1 MKFLICFLFMFS
13 LNVFSQPIIIEV
25 NGIKHSC
32 TPFNNN
38 GGNRIDCINLAYSG
52 PFSRDEAQQLCQGA
66 YSDMPARCALRAY
79 RGSFTKDE
87 AIKMCTRAISEG
99 PIECFELAYSG
110 PFTKD
115 ESLRLCSNYR
125 ASTRTAQC
133 ALDAYR
139 GVYSKDE
146 AIELCRGKQRLN
158 PEMLM
163 DKMMTQDLVKEANLK
178 AFRINEY
185 KE

>member
-1 MKFLICFLFMFS
+1 MKFLISILFMFS

-52 PFSRDEAQQLCQGA
+52 PFSREEAQQLCQGA
-66 YSDMPARCALRAY
+66 YNDMPARCALRAY
-79 RGSFTKDE
+79 RGSFTKEE
-87 AIKMCTRAISEG
+87 AIKMCVRAISEG
-99 PIECFELAYSG
+99 PMDCFELAYSG
-110 PFTKD
+110 PFSKD
-115 ESLRLCSNYR
+115 ESLRLCSSYR
-125 ASTRTAQC
+125 ANSRTAQC

-146 AIELCRGKQRLN
+146 AIELCKRQERMK
-158 PEMLM
+158 PEILM
-163 DKMMTQDLVKEANLK
+163 DKVMTQDLVKEANLK
-178 AFRINEY
+178 AFRMNEY